1 MPIITMHMLISMIT
15 KSSHVT
21 NSFGSLIHVVI
32 LLGGVTA
39 DLDLIMVLIIVLI
52 DNIYNVVLIEFTRS
66 NALLL

>member
-39 DLDLIMVLIIVLI
+39 DVDLIMVLIIFLI
-52 DNIYNVVLIEFTRS
+52 DNI
-66 NALLL
+66 